1 MNAKRA
7 SIARFDAGDPADAAA
22 GAITAIAIG
31 SAVSA
36 AVPAVVTITT
46 AIAVEPRF
54 NRASALLDR
63 HICLNRAAA
72 VAIALA
78 VA

>member
-22 GAITAIAIG
+22 GAITAIAIA
-31 SAVSA
+31 S
-36 AVPAVVTITT
+36 AVPAVATITT

-54 NRASALLDR
+54 NRSGALLDR
-63 HICLNRAAA
+63 HIGLDRAAA